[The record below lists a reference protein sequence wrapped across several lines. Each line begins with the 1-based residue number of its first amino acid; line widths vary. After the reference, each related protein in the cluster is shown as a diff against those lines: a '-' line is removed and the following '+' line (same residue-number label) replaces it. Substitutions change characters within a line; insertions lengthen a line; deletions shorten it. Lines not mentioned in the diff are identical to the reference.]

1 MGFIYI
7 LTFPNMKSYVGQTTR
22 RLSKRFAEHRQ
33 DDSNCVLLKRAIDKY
48 GWDSITI
55 ITNEMVNEELDDQEE
70 FLIASLGTLS
80 PKGYN
85 LREGGSRG
93 KDSQETR
100 ERKSEAMKQVL
111 RSGHTEETKKKI
123 GIGISGENN
132 GNYGKLGG
140 KHQSSKTI
148 YQYSLD
154 GGFITEYGGAREA
167 ARCIGGL
174 QSNIS
179 SCARGSIKS
188 AYGFKWSYT
197 NE

>member
-1 MGFIYI
+1 
-7 LTFPNMKSYVGQTTR
+7 
-22 RLSKRFAEHRQ
+22 
-33 DDSNCVLLKRAIDKY
+33 VLLKRAIDKY

-55 ITNEMVNEELDDQEE
+55 ITNEMADEDLDDQEE

-100 ERKSEAMKQVL
+100 ERKSEAMKEVM
-111 RSGHTEETKKKI
+111 RSEETKQKI
-123 GIGISGENN
+123 SVGVSGENN
-132 GNYGKLGG
+132 GNFGKLGG
-140 KHQSSKTI
+140 KHQSSKPI

-154 GGFITEYGGAREA
+154 GIYMTEYGGAREA
-167 ARCIGGL
+167 ARCIDGL

-179 SCARGSIKS
+179 SCARGDIKS
-188 AYGFKWSYT
+188 AYGFLWSYT
-197 NE
+197 KKH

>member
-22 RLSKRFAEHRQ
+22 RLSKRFSEHRQ
-33 DDSNCVLLKRAIDKY
+33 DDSNCVLLKKAIDKY

-55 ITNEMVNEELDDQEE
+55 ITNEMADEELDDQEE

-100 ERKSEAMKQVL
+100 ERKSEAMTGRMKSKEA
-111 RSGHTEETKKKI
+111 RHKI
-123 GIGISGENN
+123 SIGVSGENN
-132 GNYGKLGG
+132 SNFGKLGG
-140 KHQSSKTI
+140 KHQSSKNI

-154 GGFITEYGGAREA
+154 GVFIKEYGGAREA

-179 SCARGSIKS
+179 SCARGDIKS

-197 NE
+197 TE

>member
-22 RLSKRFAEHRQ
+22 RLSKRFSEHKQ
-33 DDSNCVLLKRAIDKY
+33 DDSNCILLKRAIDKY

-55 ITNEMVNEELDDQEE
+55 ITNEMADEELDDQEE
-70 FLIASLGTLS
+70 FLIDSLRTLS
-80 PKGYN
+80 PNGYN
-85 LREGGSRG
+85 LRGGGSRG

-100 ERKSEAMKQVL
+100 ERKSEAMKQVF
-111 RSGHTEETKKKI
+111 RSGHSKDTKQKISNSLKK
-123 GIGISGENN
+123 NN
-132 GNYGKLGG
+132 RKGGN
-140 KHQSSKTI
+140 HTQSKIT

-154 GGFITEYGGAREA
+154 GVFIKEHAGAREA
-167 ARCIGGL
+167 ARDVNGL

-179 SCARGSIKS
+179 SCARGDIKS

-197 NE
+197 TE